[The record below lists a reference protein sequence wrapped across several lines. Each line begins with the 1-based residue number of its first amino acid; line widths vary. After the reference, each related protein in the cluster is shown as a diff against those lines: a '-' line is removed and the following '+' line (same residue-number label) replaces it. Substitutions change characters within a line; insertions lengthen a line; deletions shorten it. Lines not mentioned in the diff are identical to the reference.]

1 MSNSN
6 LSLNNKFGQCC
17 GCPALM
23 SDKGRLFTNY
33 VSSRIY
39 NDMNSKQLKTSDAH
53 SYRERLQNE
62 SSIRSN
68 EIAKYETVRCKDDS
82 KNKFYIDGSKYTF
95 DKPLS
100 DPYVGQKIQ
109 NDGKMKKSDKGSF

>member
-33 VSSRIY
+33 MSSRIF
-39 NDMNSKQLKTSDAH
+39 NDINSKQLKVPDAH
-53 SYRERLQNE
+53 SYREKLQND
-62 SSIRSN
+62 SSIRQN
-68 EIAKYETVRCKDDS
+68 EISKFESVRCKSDS
-82 KNKFYIDGSKYTF
+82 KNKFYIDSSKYTF
-95 DKPLS
+95 DKPLT
-100 DPYVGQKIQ
+100 DEYVGQKIQ
-109 NDGKMKKSDKGSF
+109 NDGKVKKSDKASF